1 VSHPARTRR
10 TDHGMVTVEAAVA
23 LPALLLVLALAVGV
37 ISTVGAQLRLVDA
50 ARQAARLAARGEPAD
65 VVAEVGERAGPRG
78 TTVTIRR
85 DGSRLTVTTRA
96 TTRPL
101 GLLPGIGLQ
110 AKAVAE
116 SEAP

>member
-1 VSHPARTRR
+1 MSVRPRSA
-10 TDHGMVTVEAAVA
+10 DDGMVTVEAAVV
-23 LPALLLVLALAVGV
+23 LPALLAVLALAVGAV
-37 ISTVGAQLRLVDA
+37 MTVGAQLQLVDA

-65 VVAEVGERAGPRG
+65 VVEEVGERAGPRG
-78 TTVTIRR
+78 TTVAVRR
-85 DGSRLTVTTRA
+85 DGSTLTVTAKA
-96 TTRPL
+96 TTKPL